1 MGQPAEGGIEL
12 TVSCFD
18 IFFGFP
24 FILVYFVQ
32 MSFVSEQRNF
42 NFYTKTALF
51 GSNQSE
57 WLLGSVTD
65 PDDWITVNV
74 FHDKEKCHC
83 LHIWDKAYT
92 LEIYSVNRHCCS
104 LVRDIKVKWYG
115 HRWSLLTL
123 TFFCDLTVH
132 QVNFNTNV
140 IFAQW
145 LEKIIFPLLKH
156 EKLTQRNLVYLMM
169 CSILNLLT
177 QGVG

>member
-65 PDDWITVNV
+65 PDD
-74 FHDKEKCHC
+74 
-83 LHIWDKAYT
+83 
-92 LEIYSVNRHCCS
+92 
-104 LVRDIKVKWYG
+104 
-115 HRWSLLTL
+115 
-123 TFFCDLTVH
+123 
-132 QVNFNTNV
+132 
-140 IFAQW
+140 
-145 LEKIIFPLLKH
+145 
-156 EKLTQRNLVYLMM
+156 
-169 CSILNLLT
+169 
-177 QGVG
+177 